1 MEKAEKDNIVEL
13 VTLADTAQLAE
24 ELVSLV
30 SENTQHGVV
39 GAQVILL
46 SGTLGTGK
54 TTLSQAI
61 AKKLGVTETVI
72 SPTFILMKRYGTES
86 DLIKN
91 LVHIDAYR
99 LENKDEMSRLEWEE
113 LITQNNTLILLEW
126 PEKVSGISLPEKTIT
141 VSLVH
146 ESEGRRCA
154 TISF

>member
-13 VTLADTAQLAE
+13 VTLVDTAQLAE

-30 SENTQHGVV
+30 SENAQHGVV
-39 GAQVILL
+39 GAQAILL

-61 AKKLGVTETVI
+61 AKKLGVTENVI
-72 SPTFILMKRYGTES
+72 SPTFILMKRYETTN

-99 LENKDEMSRLEWEE
+99 LENKGEMSRLEWEE

>member
-1 MEKAEKDNIVEL
+1 MQKDTHFQL
-13 VTLADTAQLAE
+13 DTLSDTERLAT
-24 ELVSLV
+24 ELVSL
-30 SENTQHGVV
+30 SEQAFQKNTQ
-39 GAQVILL
+39 GAQVLLL

-72 SPTFILMKRYGTES
+72 SPTFILMKRYETAN
-86 DLIKN
+86 DLIKK

-99 LENKDEMSRLEWEE
+99 LENKEEMGRLEWSE

-126 PEKVSGISLPEKTIT
+126 PEKVSGIVLPEKTIT
-141 VSLVH
+141 VSLTH
-146 ESEGRRCA
+146 ESEGRRRA